1 MTESYNIIENK
12 LTQFTRKFYLN
23 KIIKGSILTSIIFLI
38 FGLLLL
44 VLEYI
49 FYFKTYQRI
58 SIIIIFSISIISTLS
73 VLIIIPFLKYS
84 GFLKRINKKSINN
97 LVVSHFPE
105 IKDKLYNIIE
115 LNEKGYS
122 DLYSEELVVA
132 SINQKIDEIKKFKFS
147 EAIDIKKNIK
157 LFYYL
162 LFSVLVILLITFLS
176 PQVITKSS
184 ERYKNFSTEY
194 EKPSPYQISII
205 NDSLKIGKGD
215 DYRICVKVQ
224 SKKDFENLF
233 ICINENKFLMK
244 NDSLD
249 IYSYKLSKVN
259 NDIKFNFFVDNYYSR
274 EYMLDVLEKPGISD
288 FTIRLLKPDYT
299 LMKDEEF
306 QNLTEVI
313 VPAGTKIIYE
323 FKTYET
329 DSLLIEGISDF
340 VEIIE
345 KKEKNVFKF
354 SHSFQNDSKFYISL
368 KNSVFLLE
376 EFLYFN
382 VKIIKDEYPLISVGS
397 VIDSIDFTK
406 VYFKGNIN
414 DDYGFSKLNFV
425 IKISEK
431 TDTIQELNILK
442 NQNEQS
448 FYFGYD
454 FSSYK
459 STDKKIEYYF
469 EIYDNDIVT
478 GPKSAIS
485 EIFYFSF
492 PEFDDIIDY
501 QDQQLND
508 IENILTQSMN
518 LNDALKKDILN
529 LKEKMI
535 NSDITAWERKEIF
548 KDIVNKKEL
557 LEKNIENIK
566 EKNEELNN
574 YLKSFTEQNEDI
586 LEKQAL
592 LQEMLEQVF
601 SDELK
606 KMLEEFNK
614 MMNEFNKDKLNEMND
629 KLDVSLEDLS
639 KQLDRN
645 IELLKKMHI
654 EQKLDM
660 LSENL
665 KKQIKENEA
674 LTDNLDKGIKPEE
687 LKETEESIKKE
698 IEGIQKEY
706 ENIKN
711 INEELENKINLFEFS
726 KEFED
731 IKNEL
736 QNSISNMEKNNK
748 KKSSDSSKKATEKM
762 KNLSFMIQQM
772 MEEAFKEANMENL
785 ADLMQI
791 LDNLV
796 TFSFNQENIIV
807 KDFSQE
813 FSPLL
818 YGKQKKVA
826 GDFEIIKD
834 SLYALAMREPSINSI
849 VNKEI
854 VTIKQNF
861 KDIDNNFSQNSF
873 SQIPVNQQRVLT
885 SSNNLALFMSE
896 VIKNL
901 QKQMADSKPGN
912 QNCQKPGNN
921 PNPSSSNSSMKNMQK
936 SLQQQLEKIMQM
948 MKDGNQGK
956 SMNGELG
963 KALSQ
968 QEKLHQMM
976 QQIMN
981 QGQVGSDAYETLKKA
996 DQLLNQVRDDIL
1008 RKNISSSTIERQK
1021 QIMTRLLEADKAENE
1036 RDIDDKRK
1044 SITAKDQFIS
1054 ESAKI
1059 FDNLSPNNNFEEK
1072 LIRNKLVLS
1081 NFYQRKYQKFIYQL
1095 DSINGSIYKDRIK
1108 TE

>member
-1 MTESYNIIENK
+1 MTESYNIIEEK

-23 KIIKGSILTSIIFLI
+23 KIIKGSILSLTVILV

-44 VLEYI
+44 ILEYF
-49 FYFKTYQRI
+49 FYFKTYQRV
-58 SIIIIFSISIISTLS
+58 SIVIIFSTSILGTVLF
-73 VLIIIPFLKYS
+73 LIIIPLLKYS
-84 GFLKRINKKSINN
+84 GFLKRINKNVINDI
-97 LVVSHFPE
+97 VVSHFPE

-115 LNEKGYS
+115 LNEKGYK
-122 DLYSEELVVA
+122 DIYSEELVVA
-132 SINQKIDEIKKFKFS
+132 SINQKIDEIKKFRFS

-162 LFSVLVILLITFLS
+162 FFSVIVILLISFIS
-176 PQVITKSS
+176 PQVIVKPS
-184 ERYKNFSTEY
+184 ERYIHFNKEY
-194 EKPSPYQISII
+194 EKPSPYTITII
-205 NDSLKIGKGD
+205 NDTLKLGKGD
-215 DYRICVKVQ
+215 DFTINVKIE

-233 ICINENKFLMK
+233 ICINDNKFLMK
-244 NDSLD
+244 NDSLN
-249 IYSYKLSKVN
+249 IYSYKLSNVN
-259 NDIKFNFFVDNYYSR
+259 NDIKFNFLVENYYTK
-274 EYMLDVLEKPGISD
+274 EYFLDVLEKPGISE
-288 FTIRLLKPDYT
+288 FKIKLLKPDYT

-313 VPAGTKIIYE
+313 IPAGTEIIFE
-323 FKTYET
+323 FNTYET
-329 DSLLIEGISDF
+329 DSLFVHGIDNF
-340 VEIIE
+340 NKKVERY
-345 KKEKNVFKF
+345 KKNTFTFKN
-354 SHSFQNDSKFYISL
+354 SFTKDSKFYLSL
-368 KNSVFLLE
+368 KNSGFLLE

-382 VKIIKDEYPLISVGS
+382 IKVINDDYPLISVS
-397 VIDSIDFTK
+397 SIIDSIDFTK
-406 VYFKGNIN
+406 VYFKGNVS
-414 DDYGFSKLNFV
+414 DDYGFSRLNFV
-425 IKISEK
+425 TKISDK
-431 TDTIQELNILK
+431 IDTIQELNISK

-454 FSSYK
+454 FNRYK
-459 STDKKIEYYF
+459 SIDKKIEYYF
-469 EIYDNDIVT
+469 EIFDNDIIT

-492 PEFDDIIDY
+492 PEFEDVLDY
-501 QDQQLND
+501 QDKQLNE

-518 LNDALKKDILN
+518 LNDALKKDIFY

-535 NSDITAWERKEIF
+535 NSELSAWERKEIF
-548 KDIVNKKEL
+548 RDILNKKEL
-557 LEKNIENIK
+557 LEKNLDNIK
-566 EKNEELNN
+566 EKNAELNN
-574 YLKSFTEQNEDI
+574 YLESFTDQNEDI
-586 LEKQAL
+586 LEKQKL

-601 SDELK
+601 SDDLK

-614 MMNEFNKDKLNEMND
+614 MMNEFNNDKLNEMND
-629 KLDVSLEDLS
+629 KLDISLEDLS

-654 EQKLDM
+654 EQKLDL

-665 KKQIKENEA
+665 KKQIKENE
-674 LTDNLDKGIKPEE
+674 LISDKLDNGIKPQE
-687 LKETEESIKKE
+687 LKEKEESIKNE
-698 IEGIQKEY
+698 IEKIEKEY
-706 ENIKN
+706 NDIKN
-711 INEELENKINLFEFS
+711 LNEELENKINLFEFS
-726 KEFED
+726 KEFND
-731 IKNEL
+731 IKDEL
-736 QNSISNMEKNNK
+736 QNSILNMEKNNK
-748 KKSSDSSKKATEKM
+748 KKSSEASKKATEKM
-762 KNLSFMIQQM
+762 KNLSFMMQQM
-772 MEEAFKEANMENL
+772 MDEAFKEANMENIS
-785 ADLMQI
+785 DLMQI

-796 TFSFNQENIIV
+796 TFSFNQESIIV
-807 KDFSQE
+807 KDFNQE

-861 KDIDNNFSQNSF
+861 KDLDNNFSQNSF
-873 SQIPVNQQRVLT
+873 SQIPVNQQNVLT

-921 PNPSSSNSSMKNMQK
+921 PNPNSSNSSMKNMQK

-948 MKDGNQGK
+948 MKEGNQGK
-956 SMNGELG
+956 SMNNELG

-976 QQIMN
+976 QQMMN

-1021 QIMTRLLEADKAENE
+1021 QIMTRLLEAEKAENE
-1036 RDIDDKRK
+1036 RDIDEKRK
-1044 SITAKDQFIS
+1044 SNTAKDQFIS
-1054 ESAKI
+1054 ESAKL
-1059 FDNLSPNNNFEEK
+1059 FENLSPNNNFEEK

-1095 DSINGSIYKDRIK
+1095 DSINGAIYKDRIK
-1108 TE
+1108 AE